1 MNVELR
7 RRYPALLLL
16 AAGSLLAAL
25 SFWAL
30 EIARRSADDTRGP
43 TVRTE
48 PDYFIEDFTYT
59 RMSVSGKA
67 QYVISG
73 KKLIHYPVDDS
84 STVEQPSLRSY
95 SSLRDPMT
103 LHSRTAKIT
112 TNQKELHFYGDVTL
126 ERPQSRGTD
135 SLRIDSD
142 YMLARPNQDIVKTD
156 RKVVIQ
162 LGTSRM
168 EGTGMIAD
176 NRKHQ
181 LNLQSRV
188 SGHYEPSHK

>member
-1 MNVELR
+1 MSSELR

-16 AAGSLLAAL
+16 AAASLLAGL

-30 EIARRSADDTRGP
+30 EITRRSAGDTREP

-73 KKLIHYPVDDS
+73 KKLIHYPKDDS
-84 STVEQPSLRSY
+84 STVEQPSMRSY
-95 SSLRDPMT
+95 SSLRDPLT
-103 LHSRTAKIT
+103 LRSRSAKIT
-112 TNQKELHFYGDVTL
+112 ADQKELHFYDDVIL
-126 ERPQSRGTD
+126 ERPQTRGTE
-135 SLRIDSD
+135 SLRVDSD
-142 YMLARPNQDIVKTD
+142 YMLALPKQDIVKTD
-156 RKVVIQ
+156 RKVLIR

-176 NRKHQ
+176 NGKHQ
-181 LNLQSRV
+181 LNLQSNV
-188 SGHYEPSHK
+188 SGHYESSH

>member
-1 MNVELR
+1 MSSELR

-16 AAGSLLAAL
+16 AAASLLAGL

-30 EIARRSADDTRGP
+30 EITRRSAGDTREP

-73 KKLIHYPVDDS
+73 KKLIHYPKDDS
-84 STVEQPSLRSY
+84 STVEQPSMRSY

-103 LHSRTAKIT
+103 LRSRSAKIT
-112 TNQKELHFYGDVTL
+112 ADQKELHFYDDVIL
-126 ERPQSRGTD
+126 ERPQTRGTE
-135 SLRIDSD
+135 SLRVDSD
-142 YMLARPNQDIVKTD
+142 YMLALPKQDIVKTD
-156 RKVVIQ
+156 RKVLIR

-176 NRKHQ
+176 NGKHQ
-181 LNLQSRV
+181 LSLQSNV
-188 SGHYEPSHK
+188 SGHYESSH

>member
-1 MNVELR
+1 MSGDLR

-30 EIARRSADDTRGP
+30 EIARRSAVETREP

-48 PDYFIEDFTYT
+48 PDYFIEDFTFT
-59 RMSVSGKA
+59 RMSVSDKA

-84 STVEQPSLRSY
+84 STIEQPSVRSY
-95 SSLRDPMT
+95 SNLRDPMT
-103 LHSRTAKIT
+103 LRARTAKIT
-112 TNQKELHFYGDVTL
+112 ADQKEIHFYDNVTL
-126 ERPQSRGTD
+126 ERPQTRGGD
-135 SLRIDSD
+135 SLRADSD
-142 YMLARPNQDIVKTD
+142 YMLALPNQDIVKTD
-156 RKVVIQ
+156 KRVVIQ

-176 NRKHQ
+176 NGKHQ
-181 LNLQSRV
+181 MNLQSQVR
-188 SGHYEPSHK
+188 GHYEPSH

>member
-1 MNVELR
+1 MSGDLR

-30 EIARRSADDTRGP
+30 EIARRSADDTREP

-84 STVEQPSLRSY
+84 STVEQPSVRSY

-103 LHSRTAKIT
+103 LRARTAKIT
-112 TNQKELHFYGDVTL
+112 SDQKELHFYDDVIL
-126 ERPQSRGTD
+126 ERPQTRGSD
-135 SLRIDSD
+135 SLRVDSD
-142 YMLARPNQDIVKTD
+142 YMLALPNQDIVKTD
-156 RKVVIQ
+156 KKVVIQ

-176 NRKHQ
+176 NGKHQ
-181 LNLQSRV
+181 LNLQSQV
-188 SGHYEPSHK
+188 SGHYEPSH

>member
-1 MNVELR
+1 MSSDVR

-30 EIARRSADDTRGP
+30 EIARRSADDTHEP

-84 STVEQPSLRSY
+84 STVVQPSVRSY

-103 LHSRTAKIT
+103 LRSRTAKIT
-112 TNQKELHFYGDVTL
+112 ADQKELHFYDDVIL
-126 ERPQSRGTD
+126 ERPQTRGAD
-135 SLRIDSD
+135 SLRVDSD
-142 YMLARPNQDIVKTD
+142 YMLALPSQDIVKTD

-162 LGTSRM
+162 LGTSHM
-168 EGTGMIAD
+168 EGTGMIA
-176 NRKHQ
+176 NNGKHQ
-181 LNLQSRV
+181 LNLQSQV
-188 SGHYEPSHK
+188 SGHYEPSH

>member
-1 MNVELR
+1 MSSELR

-16 AAGSLLAAL
+16 AAASLLAGL

-30 EIARRSADDTRGP
+30 EITRRSAGDTREP

-73 KKLIHYPVDDS
+73 KKLIHYPKDDS
-84 STVEQPSLRSY
+84 SAVEQPSMRSY

-103 LHSRTAKIT
+103 LRSRSAKIT
-112 TNQKELHFYGDVTL
+112 ADQKELHFYDDVIL
-126 ERPQSRGTD
+126 ERPQTRGTE
-135 SLRIDSD
+135 SLRVDSD
-142 YMLARPNQDIVKTD
+142 YMLALPKQDIVKTD
-156 RKVVIQ
+156 RKVLIR

-176 NRKHQ
+176 NGKHQ
-181 LNLQSRV
+181 LNLQSNV
-188 SGHYEPSHK
+188 SGHYESSH

>member
-1 MNVELR
+1 MSSELR

-16 AAGSLLAAL
+16 AAASLLAAL

-30 EIARRSADDTRGP
+30 EITRRSAGDTREP

-73 KKLIHYPVDDS
+73 KKLIHYPKDDS
-84 STVEQPSLRSY
+84 STVEQPSMRSY
-95 SSLRDPMT
+95 SSLHDPMT
-103 LHSRTAKIT
+103 LRSRSAKIT
-112 TNQKELHFYGDVTL
+112 ADQKELHFYDDVIL
-126 ERPQSRGTD
+126 ERPQTRGTE

-142 YMLARPNQDIVKTD
+142 YMLALPKQDIVKTD
-156 RKVVIQ
+156 RKVLIR

-176 NRKHQ
+176 NGKHQ
-181 LNLQSRV
+181 LNLQSTV
-188 SGHYEPSHK
+188 SGHYESSH